1 MAVTI
6 GGLIQDPDS
15 LSYEIA
21 PFYATTTKE
30 IAVDTSTYLIKL
42 TQTGN
47 LTRDGVT
54 MKCLY
59 SKLKEM
65 WRTDTVLLS
74 YPFPMNPL
82 TDEQYELANGW
93 NFDSAGT
100 VFNGTNN
107 LGVLTVSS
115 VSSGRIVP
123 GATISGSGVYTG
135 TIVIS
140 QLSGATGYAGTYQL
154 SESAYSFAST
164 SVMATLP
171 NPNTSFTITNCSG
184 TIGLF
189 TITSTNSFNAA
200 ATLVLTNA
208 YVGGSGVGIG
218 ARVVS
223 VDSNTQITVS
233 VANASTI
240 TNSTLYFWAGSDF
253 TYNLTRTGGWALKDS
268 TGVSQ
273 EEWASVL
280 TLGNLG
286 AEGITQYLLTTAP
299 TVSSNVLT
307 VSSTVG
313 IVVGSYVAA
322 VGVLTG
328 TKVTAILSATQFTIN
343 RTVSLVSG
351 ATVSVKPK
359 DQVYYQWGT
368 TSTVAPINAVL
379 HGQMDQP
386 IKIYGDATHGNFDY
400 RTPAIAEL
408 YVREQGYTYNAALA
422 ADIGV
427 TTFTYQAYRFSISNT
442 DDSQYISHTDAQ
454 ISTNGITP
462 DQSPYSNMK
471 ITWYT
476 YPQARV
482 IGGSTYYFNVIIDAD
497 TTVPTTTGYSSTAT
511 AEQIYEYVQWA
522 LRRPTGVVNINNTTK
537 GSLVGSIAGTTL
549 TVTQI
554 VSGSIALGDYL
565 TGASAGTYIS
575 GFGTGLG
582 SNTGTYQVSTAQTVA
597 SKTFT
602 TYTTATAQVN
612 KTGVITRSLVKFI
625 SSVLYTIYDSSDGG
639 VYIDHFKESDIN
651 RIVFSDN
658 TNRQYPYVSFGQL
671 TFSSNLSSDT
681 TCTYRLFYNKI
692 NQQTNKGAFVG
703 SIAGNTLTVTSVTY
717 GTIAVGDTLLGLTT
731 GTYISAVTSIN
742 AAGVGTY
749 QVSYSQTVASQQF
762 YTVRGTSLAY
772 GTSNAVL
779 VKAFSSD
786 LGYDGTNQIKGIVS
800 QSTISTT
807 VIYDYDWD
815 KNSQCSW
822 IPTNQYNVGDE
833 YRYTNGST
841 TGWWRVKTAYTSGL
855 TWNDSSYVD
864 SITGP
869 TVELVVVGLA
879 TGQYF
884 TQAGTIA
891 KTNNNLIA
899 ATSIQER
906 NYAIS

>member
-30 IAVDTSTYLIKL
+30 IVVDTSTYLIKL
-42 TQTGN
+42 TQIGN

-74 YPFPMNPL
+74 YPFPVTPL
-82 TDEQYELANGW
+82 TDEQYELSNGW

-100 VFNGTNN
+100 VFYASNN
-107 LGVLTVSS
+107 AGVLTVTT
-115 VSSGRIVP
+115 VTSGLIIP

-135 TIVIS
+135 TIVTA
-140 QLSGATGYAGTYQL
+140 QLSGSTGNSGTYQL
-154 SESAYSFAST
+154 SETAYSFPNTALLS
-164 SVMATLP
+164 TLP
-171 NPNTSFTITNCSG
+171 NPTTAFTVTNCSG
-184 TIGLF
+184 TIGYF
-189 TITSTNSFNAA
+189 TLTSTNSFSAA
-200 ATLVLTNA
+200 STLVLTNA

-223 VDSNTQITVS
+223 VDSPTQITVS
-233 VANASTI
+233 VANASTV

-253 TYNLTRTGGWALKDS
+253 TYNLTRIGGWALKDS
-268 TGVSQ
+268 SGTSR
-273 EEWASVL
+273 EEWASII

-286 AEGITQYLLTTAP
+286 AEGQTSYLVTTAP
-299 TVSSNVLT
+299 TVSSSVIT
-307 VSSTVG
+307 VASTVG
-313 IVVGSYVAA
+313 LVVGSYVAA
-322 VGVLTG
+322 VGVLSG
-328 TKVTAILSATQFTIN
+328 TKITAIPSSTTFTIN
-343 RTVSLVSG
+343 RTVSLVAG

-368 TSTVAPINAVL
+368 TSTVTPINAVL
-379 HGQMDQP
+379 HGAMDQA

-422 ADIGV
+422 SDIGV
-427 TTFTYQAYRFSISNT
+427 TTFTYQAYRFSVSNT
-442 DDSQYISHTDAQ
+442 DDSLYISHTDAQ
-454 ISTNGITP
+454 ISSNGVTA
-462 DQSPYSNMK
+462 DQSPYNNMK

-476 YPQARV
+476 TPQARV

-497 TTVPTTTGYSSTAT
+497 TSVPTTTGYSSTAT
-511 AEQIYEYVQWA
+511 AEQVYEYVQWA
-522 LRRPTGVVNINNTTK
+522 LRRPTSVVNINNTTK
-537 GSLVGSIAGTTL
+537 ASFVGSIAGSTL

-554 VSGSIALGDYL
+554 VSGSIGIGDYL
-565 TGASAGTYIS
+565 TGAAAGTYVT

-582 SNTGTYQVSTAQTVA
+582 SNTGTYQVSGNQTVS

-602 TYTTATAQVN
+602 TYSSGTNQIT

-651 RIVFSDN
+651 RIIFSDN
-658 TNRQYPYVSFGQL
+658 TNRQYPYVAFGQL
-671 TFSSNLSSDT
+671 TFDSKLAGDT
-681 TCTYRLFYNKI
+681 TCTYRLFYNQI

-703 SIAGNTLTVTSVTY
+703 SIAGNTLTVTSITY
-717 GTIAVGDTLLGLTT
+717 GTISTGDTILGLTT
-731 GTYISAVTSIN
+731 GITITTATSIN
-742 AAGVGTY
+742 STGVGTY

-762 YTVRGTSLAY
+762 YTVRGTSSKY

-779 VKAFSSD
+779 VKAYSSD
-786 LGYDGTNQIKGIVS
+786 PSYDGTNQIKGIVS

-822 IPTNQYNVGDE
+822 IPSNRYNVGDE

-841 TGWWRVKTAYTSGL
+841 TGWWRVTTAYTSGL
-855 TWNDSSYVD
+855 TWNDSAYVT

-869 TVELVVVGLA
+869 TVELIVVGLA

-884 TQAGTIA
+884 VQAGTIA

-906 NYAIS
+906 NYATS